1 MVRSVRAIYENGVF
15 RPLELFDGLPERS
28 AVNLRVEEI
37 DGSHGTL
44 ADFAGR
50 WTAQDADCIAAIIEA
65 EFERINPN
73 DW

>member
-15 RPLELFDGLPERS
+15 RPLELLDGLPERS
-28 AVNLRVEEI
+28 AVSLRVEEI
-37 DGSHGTL
+37 DSSHGTL

-50 WTAQDADCIAAIIEA
+50 WSAQDADRIAAIIET